1 MIANMMI
8 FDNSVN
14 QYIHV
19 ELFTSTNMYVLV
31 HVNQSYSRLLNRL
44 SGAYNESPMM
54 FFTFDIY

>member
-19 ELFTSTNMYVLV
+19 ELFTSTNMYVLGLV
-31 HVNQSYSRLLNRL
+31 HEYQSYSRLLL
-44 SGAYNESPMM
+44 G
-54 FFTFDIY
+54 

>member
-31 HVNQSYSRLLNRL
+31 HVNQSYSRLIL
-44 SGAYNESPMM
+44 G
-54 FFTFDIY
+54 

>member
-31 HVNQSYSRLLNRL
+31 HVNQSYSRLLL
-44 SGAYNESPMM
+44 G
-54 FFTFDIY
+54 